1 MMQITHMIEVKRYME
16 HQYSVPAAYID
27 NLKSAP
33 LKGFPNQY
41 AVLVE
46 AFNKEW
52 SFLIDTSTSNINI
65 TEIS

>member
-1 MMQITHMIEVKRYME
+1 MKNTHFIEVRRYME
-16 HQYSVPAAYID
+16 RRYSVPPAYID

-33 LKGFPNQY
+33 LKGFPDKH

-52 SFLIDTSTSNINI
+52 SFLIDTSKSNI
-65 TEIS
+65 EIIEV